1 MVFAI
6 ERTFWKTIIGVKFVE
21 KDTVLLSLYKKLVE
35 VKLES
40 LLAKQLMLT
49 KSYVGNLYGNNQFKL
64 MVVGRAVNGWKNDLQ
79 SSYTVEQIVEHVFN
93 IQFNFNC
100 IVDYSRTSD
109 GEYNFRRSAFWQL
122 IKRVLE
128 LYGESEPD
136 KWYDDEKN
144 WQEKIVWSN
153 LYRVSPVAGGNPDE
167 KLQKETYEISAEILA
182 REVELYRPTH
192 ILFIT
197 GEDWFYYPKWKGY
210 FNDKLDFKGTFLDDK
225 FICGIG
231 RIGDVKAIVCK
242 RPERINRME
251 MALAIKE
258 QFENSRKS

>member
-1 MVFAI
+1 M
-6 ERTFWKTIIGVKFVE
+6 E
-21 KDTVLLSLYKKLVE
+21 KDTILLSLYKKLVE
-35 VKLES
+35 VKLQA
-40 LLAKQLMLT
+40 LLDKKVMLT
-49 KSYVGNLYGNNQFKL
+49 KSYVGKLYGNNQFKL
-64 MVVGRAVNGWKNDLQ
+64 MIVGRAVNGWDNDLK
-79 SSYTVEQIVEHVFN
+79 SFYTVEQIVEHVFN

-100 IVDYSRTSD
+100 IVDNRRISD

-153 LYRVSPVAGGNPDE
+153 LYKVSPVAGGNPDE

-197 GEDWFYYPKWKGY
+197 GKDWFYYPKWKGY
-210 FNDKLDFKGTFLDDK
+210 FNDRIDFNGKFIDDK
-225 FICGIG
+225 FVCGVGSINN
-231 RIGDVKAIVCK
+231 IKVVVCK
-242 RPERINRME
+242 RPERFNRMG

-258 QFENSRKS
+258 CFEK